1 MTLLVMG
8 SWGDVPPLGSP
19 GFGLYTR
26 VYMGSYALSVCVG
39 LSSDAHCPLQAHM
52 YVMMGVP
59 YMLLSMERIEE
70 SLAIAWG
77 VLCTGQ
83 YEIYTCKLMNILSA
97 LSIPLCV
104 TVYMGSYVLS
114 VCVGSVKRCSVS
126 ASGSHV
132 CDDGC
137 TVYAFA
143 YGKNGKP
150 CNSTVLCTRQYEIS
164 IHVS

>member
-1 MTLLVMG
+1 VTLLVMG
-8 SWGDVPPLGSP
+8 SWGDKPPHGSP

-83 YEIYTCKLMNILSA
+83 YEIYTCKLMNILSV

-114 VCVGSVKRCSVS
+114 VCVGSVK
-126 ASGSHV
+126 
-132 CDDGC
+132 
-137 TVYAFA
+137 
-143 YGKNGKP
+143 
-150 CNSTVLCTRQYEIS
+150 
-164 IHVS
+164 